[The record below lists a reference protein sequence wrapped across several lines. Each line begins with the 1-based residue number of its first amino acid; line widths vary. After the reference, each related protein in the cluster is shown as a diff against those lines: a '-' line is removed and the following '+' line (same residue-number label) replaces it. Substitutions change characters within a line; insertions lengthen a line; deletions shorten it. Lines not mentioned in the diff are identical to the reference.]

1 MTDKKKGATPCES
14 APQTDT
20 ADSTRET
27 SRETGRERGLFLP
40 LLWAELGRE
49 VKAKPFRGK
58 GKRQARADAIRAK
71 RHQGGTIAAELAG
84 LLALAL
90 VAGVL
95 LMGVA

>member
-1 MTDKKKGATPCES
+1 MTDNKKGATPCES
-14 APQTDT
+14 APQNDT

-27 SRETGRERGLFLP
+27 SRETQRERGLYAP
-40 LLWAELGRE
+40 LLWAELGRA

-71 RHQGGTIAAELAG
+71 RHQGGAIAAELLG
-84 LLALAL
+84 LILLGL

-95 LMGVA
+95 LIGGA